1 MKKTV
6 VLMLSCLI
14 GAALGFG
21 IAALADGKS
30 SGDVSFFGTFLNI
43 AGLLIAV
50 LLVVYIQI
58 IFHEAG
64 HLVFGLLS
72 GYRFVSFRVGSFTIV
87 KDCTRC
93 NQMLR

>member
-43 AGLLIAV
+43 AGRARNYEV
-50 LLVVYIQI
+50 RRI
-58 IFHEAG
+58 IFAEEDYRLDMVNMRA
-64 HLVFGLLS
+64 VKFCRLLTP
-72 GYRFVSFRVGSFTIV
+72 GAFAF
-87 KDCTRC
+87 
-93 NQMLR
+93 L